1 MTRRHR
7 QNFVQV
13 VADVA
18 DTWQREKVFAV
29 IQYMKTPLGM
39 PLIITAGTIIT
50 CRKAERHEIGT
61 QNETEII
68 D

>member
-1 MTRRHR
+1 M
-7 QNFVQV
+7 
-13 VADVA
+13 
-18 DTWQREKVFAV
+18 FAV

-50 CRKAERHEIGT
+50 CRKAESHEIGT

-68 D
+68 DKTLTGMT

>member
-1 MTRRHR
+1 M
-7 QNFVQV
+7 QV

-18 DTWQREKVFAV
+18 GTWQREKVFAV

-50 CRKAERHEIGT
+50 CRKAERHEMGT

>member
-1 MTRRHR
+1 
-7 QNFVQV
+7 
-13 VADVA
+13 
-18 DTWQREKVFAV
+18 VFAV

>member
-1 MTRRHR
+1 
-7 QNFVQV
+7 VQV
-13 VADVA
+13 VANVA

-29 IQYMKTPLGM
+29 IQYMKTPLGI

-50 CRKAERHEIGT
+50 CRRAEMHETGT